1 MSLWHVNIVGN
12 GVFDGNFTFPA
23 GVINRHSHV
32 LANICEVSA
41 PQGEPLDFP
50 FQGDATME
58 IHNIVPKD
66 DGTVSIRFEID
77 WDSPLNARVQ
87 FFVFD

>member
-1 MSLWHVNIVGN
+1 MSLWHVNVVGN
-12 GVFDGNFTFPA
+12 GVFDGTFTFPQ

-50 FQGDATME
+50 FQGNATME
-58 IHNIVPKD
+58 IHNIVPRD
-66 DGTVSIRFEID
+66 DGVVSIRFEID